1 VTPDSLTSRL
11 HDIHELDPASVWP
24 LATGWWLLL
33 LAVVMLTLLFI
44 GLRRW
49 RPDWRRY
56 LPRYGW
62 SREAARELTVLRQQV
77 THGDIKTVAAEL
89 SELMRRIAIARC
101 GRDHCA
107 GLHGDSWLTWL
118 ADHDP
123 AGFDWYERGRLLL
136 ELPYA
141 PPGESGQPAELRR
154 LIDAARV
161 WTARPAECQLRR
173 EASHGI

>member
-1 VTPDSLTSRL
+1 MTPASLTNRL

-33 LAVVMLTLLFI
+33 AGMVLLLLLYFS
-44 GLRRW
+44 LRRW

-62 SREAARELTVLRQQV
+62 SRQASRELTALRHQV

-89 SELMRRIAIARC
+89 SELLRRIAIARC

-107 GLHGDSWLTWL
+107 GLYGEPWLVWL

-123 AGFDWYERGRLLL
+123 AGFDWRERGRLLL
-136 ELPYA
+136 DLPYA
-141 PPGESGQPAELRR
+141 PPGEAGQPGELRR
-154 LIDAARV
+154 LIDAAQV
-161 WTARPAECQLRR
+161 WTTRPAECRLRQ
-173 EASHGI
+173 EAGHGI

>member
-33 LAVVMLTLLFI
+33 VAVVMLTLLFI